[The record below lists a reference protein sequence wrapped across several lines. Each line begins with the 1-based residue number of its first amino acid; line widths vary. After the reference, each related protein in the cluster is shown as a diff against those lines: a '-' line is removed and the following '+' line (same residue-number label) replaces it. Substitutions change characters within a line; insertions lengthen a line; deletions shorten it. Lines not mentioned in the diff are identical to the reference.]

1 MPVAFSPAAR
11 KKIDAIAARYPN
23 AQAACLPTLH
33 LAQAEFGELDD
44 EAVQAVAEVLK
55 LPVAHVHGVVTFY
68 TMFRREKTGKLG
80 PGAERGVGRLG
91 PGAERGVG
99 RNVLM
104 VCTNVSCMLRGA
116 YDILA
121 HIEQKTGLK
130 PGESNQDFTVVEEEC
145 LAACANAPAMIC
157 GTEYHLDLTREKV
170 AQALEEL
177 GKNPKSENVG

>member
-1 MPVAFSPAAR
+1 MPVAVSPAAR
-11 KKIDAIAARYPN
+11 TKIDEIDARYPN

-33 LAQAEFGELDD
+33 LAQAELGELDD
-44 EAVQAVAEVLK
+44 DAVQAVAVALN

-68 TMFRREKTGKLG
+68 TMFHREKTGK
-80 PGAERGVGRLG
+80 
-91 PGAERGVG
+91 
-99 RNVLM
+99 NVLM

-130 PGESNQDFTVVEEEC
+130 PGESNEDFTVVEEEC